1 MQTGPDYMF
10 WTGRRGLT
18 GHKGDAGS
26 NVQGPTGVKGLAGTF
41 HPIMVLVPIAPPLVF
56 VPIPPP
62 PPIYAQCFSALT
74 CAADSAGPSG
84 ESKLGPPG
92 TKGEDGK
99 PGSPGVPGSP
109 GQTGEVGPP
118 GVCDN
123 SGGCQRVPQ
132 QTGELQGE
140 ASISWFLMC
149 SCFYSEIGIV
159 PIS

>member
-26 NVQGPTGVKGLAGTF
+26 NVQGPTGVKGLAGTGTN
-41 HPIMVLVPIAPPLVF
+41 HDRAPPPSLGF
-56 VPIPPP
+56 CTHTPP
-62 PPIYAQCFSALT
+62 PPIYAQRFSALT

-92 TKGEDGK
+92 TKGDYGK

-132 QTGELQGE
+132 QTGELHGE
-140 ASISWFLMC
+140 ASFSWFLMC

-159 PIS
+159 PIP

>member
-10 WTGRRGLT
+10 WTGRRGLI

-26 NVQGPTGVKGLAGTF
+26 NVQGPTGVKGLPGTF
-41 HPIMVLVPIAPPLVF
+41 HPIMVF
-56 VPIPPP
+56 VPIPPL
-62 PPIYAQCFSALT
+62 YVQCFSALT
-74 CAADSAGPSG
+74 CAADSAGPPG

-92 TKGEDGK
+92 TKGDDGK

-140 ASISWFLMC
+140 TSFSWFLMC
-149 SCFYSEIGIV
+149 LCFYSEIGIV
-159 PIS
+159 SIP